1 MVEES
6 KSQSNDLQGLLGP
19 DEDLSGGEQAP
30 GVGTPTYMD
39 KAIAFARGNP
49 FVPLGMIGSDLEL
62 TCVGLGATAL
72 SLVGATQNMRNPDR
86 VHTMLRLR
94 VWCQGFTVVALLF
107 GSQTWSAMQSAFSKS

>member
-49 FVPLGMIGSDLEL
+49 FVPL
-62 TCVGLGATAL
+62 GLGATAL